1 MNLVL
6 TCKEIVELIT
16 QYLEG
21 SMGAEARLRFERHV
35 VTCPPCR
42 GFLSQMRETIRLSGE
57 LNDES
62 LSPAQQQELLAAF
75 RDWNREE

>member
-1 MNLVL
+1 MNIVL

-21 SMGAEARLRFERHV
+21 SMGAEVRLRFERHV

-57 LNDES
+57 LTTNRYPPRNKRGYW
-62 LSPAQQQELLAAF
+62 LPFCA
-75 RDWNREE
+75 RNREE